1 MEPTNS
7 ERRRCLGVFGG
18 TFDPPHVGHAV
29 IARDLVAQ
37 GDLDT
42 LVWMPA
48 RHPPHKPDG
57 PFAGAGARLK
67 MVRAAVEGVAAQDW
81 SDIELAREG
90 PSYMVDTLRL
100 LRDEYSETDL
110 VLIIG
115 VDQFARFSEWKEPEE
130 VARMAQLWI
139 LAREGQEPADID
151 PGVEVDWRPVEVSR
165 VDVSSSEV
173 RRCVREGKRFQHLI
187 PDGVAEIIERE
198 GLYQD

>member
-29 IARDLVAQ
+29 IARDLVSQ

-90 PSYMVDTLRL
+90 TSYMVDTLRL

-130 VARMAQLWI
+130 VARLAQLWI

>member
-1 MEPTNS
+1 MRFAFTEDQLMFRDAVRELMS
-7 ERRRCLGVFGG
+7 GEC
-18 TFDPPHVGHAV
+18 PPSA
-29 IARDLVAQ
+29 
-37 GDLDT
+37 
-42 LVWMPA
+42 
-48 RHPPHKPDG
+48 
-57 PFAGAGARLK
+57 
-67 MVRAAVEGVAAQDW
+67 VRAVFEGKTDGNALWDK
-81 SDIELAREG
+81 L
-90 PSYMVDTLRL
+90 
-100 LRDEYSETDL
+100 SEVGMLGMCSPADHGGLGMGMSDL